1 MGYLSSPFFNT
12 LYFDDLIKKPQ
23 YMDFITKGRGTEAM
37 PEATLPVELV
47 YISTQ
52 VFFQLATCCL
62 PATVVACA
70 GE

>member
-47 YISTQ
+47 YIST
-52 VFFQLATCCL
+52 
-62 PATVVACA
+62 
-70 GE
+70 